1 MSDRRPF
8 NQQGVGHLHRSQS
21 IADLTPPPRG
31 WRSFSPSAFMIISID
46 PAGAATL
53 DDIDNFKAFK
63 VAAACGANRLA
74 EALTRLGRLDTN
86 DHAWISRNWLLAQG
100 RPGDD
105 TWLAGFRAMEQYA
118 SAHGWVDPATDSLR
132 AHIEYAS
139 S

>member
-1 MSDRRPF
+1 
-8 NQQGVGHLHRSQS
+8 
-21 IADLTPPPRG
+21 
-31 WRSFSPSAFMIISID
+31 MIISID
-46 PAGAATL
+46 LAGAATL

-74 EALTRLGRLDTN
+74 QALTGLGSMDAK
-86 DHAWISRNWLLAQG
+86 DHAWISRTWLLAQG
-100 RPGDD
+100 RPDD
-105 TWLAGFRAMEQYA
+105 DKWLAGFRAMQEYA